1 MDRTAPG
8 RLPRPGG
15 RPDTFAGCEYRSI
28 YDVYPEESD
37 TGWER
42 WNRISYNILGR
53 RTGQQNNSSGLQLG
67 RGWQFDRYVIF
78 AIPQEVSSHDRRGRR
93 DDDGR
98 E

>member
-1 MDRTAPG
+1 MRRDQRTHVWTERPQVGFQG
-8 RLPRPGG
+8 RGD

-78 AIPQEVSSHDRRGRR
+78 AIPQGNCSSPV
-93 DDDGR
+93 
-98 E
+98 